1 MEEDKLSEC
10 FVSIYEGMN
19 QIKVQMKV
27 MEKQV
32 RCLEK
37 LMEKE
42 IKNKIK
48 NAEKN
53 KKNRKAKEPSG
64 FAKPAPVTNELCIF
78 LNKEEG
84 SQIARTECTKAII
97 DYIHKNNLQFGE
109 NKQIIKPDEKL
120 KTLLGLTDEDEL
132 TYFTLQKYMNK
143 HFFKMEKAVELS
155 NE

>member
-42 IKNKIK
+42 IKNKIGNYSAISNRESGIEPYVIERGAVAK
-48 NAEKN
+48 HKTNFLTFSMNHEINSTSMLGFSLSQRKSDEFTD
-53 KKNRKAKEPSG
+53 KKVLG
-64 FAKPAPVTNELCIF
+64 TV
-78 LNKEEG
+78 
-84 SQIARTECTKAII
+84 
-97 DYIHKNNLQFGE
+97 QFS
-109 NKQIIKPDEKL
+109 KS
-120 KTLLGLTDEDEL
+120 
-132 TYFTLQKYMNK
+132 F
-143 HFFKMEKAVELS
+143 
-155 NE
+155 